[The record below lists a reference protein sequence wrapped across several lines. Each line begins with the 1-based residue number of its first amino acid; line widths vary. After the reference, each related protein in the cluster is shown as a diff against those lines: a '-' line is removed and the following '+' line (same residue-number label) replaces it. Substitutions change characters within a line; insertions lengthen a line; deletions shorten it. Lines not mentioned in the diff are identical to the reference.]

1 MGKKYLNVFFSSS
14 SFFVSVL
21 RMAHDAV
28 DTNVR
33 SRRLNGVSAAA
44 IDKTEQNKSNGN
56 GVSTLNSSPNESTF
70 EVKSTTTNTN
80 NNYRND
86 RKEADACNG
95 NAITESVATATA
107 HNETNRLSCMRG
119 SLLHDNVPFIPKFRW
134 PDLIVQ
140 IFLHTSAL
148 YGLLFQFY
156 SIKFYTLIWCKLND
170 VTERSN
176 ERAKYS
182 FVEQYPART
191 HF

>member
-1 MGKKYLNVFFSSS
+1 MFFFS

-28 DTNVR
+28 DTSVR
-33 SRRLNGVSAAA
+33 SRRLNGVSGAA
-44 IDKTEQNKSNGN
+44 IDKTEQQNKPNGN
-56 GVSTLNSSPNESTF
+56 EVSSLNSSRNESTL

-80 NNYRND
+80 NNH
-86 RKEADACNG
+86 RKEAEACNE
-95 NAITESVATATA
+95 NAITDGVTTATA
-107 HNETNRLSCMRG
+107 HNENNRLSCMRG

-170 VTERSN
+170 VTECTNEKEQNIHLPSN
-176 ERAKYS
+176 TR
-182 FVEQYPART
+182 PA
-191 HF
+191 HIH